1 MSDIIVLNLLEISV
15 AGAALILGIFIFR
28 LLIKN
33 YLPHRVFV
41 LLWYIAILRLFL
53 PFSIVTEYSWLPMP
67 VMEITKVEKEQKL
80 AEDFPQVFGM
90 GENLKE
96 STFTNIKSI
105 IGEAESISVC
115 LLYTS
120 GCYGH

>member
-1 MSDIIVLNLLEISV
+1 MSDIIILSLLEISV

-105 IGEAESISVC
+105 IDR
-115 LLYTS
+115 Y
-120 GCYGH
+120 